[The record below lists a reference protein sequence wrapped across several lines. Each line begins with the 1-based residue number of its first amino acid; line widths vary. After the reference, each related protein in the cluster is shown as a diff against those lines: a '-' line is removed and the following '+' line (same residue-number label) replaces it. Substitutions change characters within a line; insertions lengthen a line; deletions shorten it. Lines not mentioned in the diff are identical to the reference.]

1 MRIPRSPL
9 QENLS
14 TSNHPP
20 LYRTNGDIYHGP
32 IFQTFTGEFF
42 EGATYTSQARQLFF
56 KEGDLLIK
64 TLKNTTYEN
73 EVRETRYLYNNKTNA
88 YINSKKIPGSEIKD
102 LYINRTIIIPEKTY
116 KKPILENYFTGSYL
130 RFICKS
136 RYNNSYFFT
145 TLKSYKEYKKNQN
158 SNNVKYLSMFAIAGI
173 PWFIR
178 ANSREDVI
186 KINQYYIGKLKQ
198 NKKFNDIER
207 FITKYDEFYK
217 NKNENLNTRGNELVN
232 SNGKDYK
239 GLYHIHPDK
248 GPMEGPVH
256 ISKPHQQ
263 LYLKNTKVS
272 MEEGINNLAF
282 VKTLDTLLKFLTIN
296 NITKEKTIPTQELN
310 NIYQSQEQEQQRLL
324 LSNTTTYS
332 TPTINNQNTS
342 TGGGFSGGGGGY

>member
-1 MRIPRSPL
+1 
-9 QENLS
+9 
-14 TSNHPP
+14 
-20 LYRTNGDIYHGP
+20 
-32 IFQTFTGEFF
+32 
-42 EGATYTSQARQLFF
+42 
-56 KEGDLLIK
+56 
-64 TLKNTTYEN
+64 
-73 EVRETRYLYNNKTNA
+73 
-88 YINSKKIPGSEIKD
+88 
-102 LYINRTIIIPEKTY
+102 
-116 KKPILENYFTGSYL
+116 
-130 RFICKS
+130 
-136 RYNNSYFFT
+136 
-145 TLKSYKEYKKNQN
+145 
-158 SNNVKYLSMFAIAGI
+158 MFAIAGI